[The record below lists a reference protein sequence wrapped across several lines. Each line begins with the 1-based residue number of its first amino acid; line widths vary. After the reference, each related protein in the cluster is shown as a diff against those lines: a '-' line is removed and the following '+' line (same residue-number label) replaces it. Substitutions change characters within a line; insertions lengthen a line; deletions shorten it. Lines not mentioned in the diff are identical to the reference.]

1 MILLT
6 SANGPTGSHVLKH
19 LVKAGLSVRTL
30 VRSEG
35 SAAATRAAG
44 ASEAMTGDI
53 ANSADLA
60 RALQGVDQVYFIAP
74 RFLPVEIDIAHAMIA
89 AARAAGVRHFIY
101 HSVYHAQL
109 DPILH
114 HRDKRICE
122 AALMESGV
130 AYTILQPTMYMQ
142 STTRDW
148 KEIVQAGRYVV
159 PYSAERLMSVV
170 DLEDVGAAAAAVAR
184 GSDFIGG
191 CFELANGELHTRAQM
206 AAIMAEVLGRPV
218 SAVRSELADWQAHQ
232 RRLGV
237 LTEDQIER
245 MSIMMTHYDEA
256 GMGGGN
262 GRVLQMIIGRSPRRY
277 RDHIAQLAI
286 ERPQG

>member
-6 SANGPTGSHVLKH
+6 SANGPTGVHVLKH
-19 LVKAGLSVRTL
+19 MAKAGLKVRTL
-30 VRSEG
+30 VRSQA
-35 SAAATRAAG
+35 SAEATLAAG
-44 ASEAMTGDI
+44 ALQACVGDI
-53 ANSADLA
+53 ANPADLA
-60 RALQGVDQVYFIAP
+60 RAMQGVEQVYFISP
-74 RFLPVEIDIAHAMIA
+74 RFLVTEIDIAHAMIA
-89 AARAAGVRHFIY
+89 AAGTAGVRHFIY

-122 AALMESGV
+122 AALMESGL
-130 AYTILQPTMYMQ
+130 AYTIVQPTMYMQ

-159 PYSAERLMSVV
+159 PYSADQQMSVV
-170 DLEDVGAAAAAVAR
+170 DLEDVGAAAAVVAQ
-184 GSDFIGG
+184 GTDFIGG

-206 AAIMAEVLGRPV
+206 AAIMSEVLGRPV

-232 RRLGV
+232 RRLGI
-237 LTEDQIER
+237 LSEEQIER

-262 GRVLQMIIGRSPRRY
+262 GRVLEMIIGRAPRRY
-277 RDHIAQLAI
+277 RDHIAQMAI